1 MRRPST
7 SLLIV
12 LGIVAATLP
21 GCREAKRRAA
31 EEALRKS
38 GADGTLRFL
47 DEAGRERYDP
57 PKDGRVSP
65 SQVAMYLGI
74 QRAMVTRLR
83 DGAAA
88 PQAENSPL
96 DTGLDEKLARESG
109 ANPEEYLWVRGRI
122 LDARLARSQRSL
134 HAPLAALLEKSRA
147 ELEKSRAVAADD
159 RTRAVVEEQLRAV
172 EAEIERERKRE
183 KPKEEPSTTA
193 NLALL
198 EPHLAELD
206 AIGEELRR
214 LRPVGSLVKG
224 GAPPPAAVVPRP
236 PATSSSAVP

>member
-1 MRRPST
+1 MPS
-7 SLLIV
+7 
-12 LGIVAATLP
+12 G

-47 DEAGRERYDP
+47 DEAGRERYEP
-57 PKDGRVSP
+57 PADAKLTP
-65 SQVAMYLGI
+65 AQVAMYLGI

-83 DGAAA
+83 GGASA
-88 PQAENSPL
+88 PQAENAPL

-109 ANPEEYLWVRGRI
+109 ANPEEYLWVRGRV
-122 LDARLARSQRSL
+122 LDARLARSQRAL

-147 ELEKSRAVAADD
+147 ELEKSRSVAADD

-172 EAEIERERKRE
+172 EAEIERERQRE
-183 KPKEEPSTTA
+183 KPREEPSTTA

-198 EPHLAELD
+198 ERHLAELD

-214 LRPVGSLVKG
+214 LRPVGSLAKG
-224 GAPPPAAVVPRP
+224 GVPPVPP
-236 PATSSSAVP
+236 VATSSPAPAAANAPAVP